1 MTALASRFLESLT
14 GHHLEALKAFANK
27 KTDGRV
33 AYGTMCSGTD
43 VASVC
48 NTAMSGAC
56 TKAGIDLELRQNFA
70 CEKDTTQQT
79 FLMTAY
85 PDLPQLFGDIAD
97 MVHGRAMNFMTE
109 GDETVSVV
117 EGAIIGFPC
126 TDVSGLNNNAKHE
139 TNRNCIANKNM
150 RTGKVFSDILDFV
163 KSAGDNIQ
171 RCA

>member
-1 MTALASRFLESLT
+1 MGKSSTARNRDTAGGAGKKATPSKRPAAATKPAKIATPKHAPKIPGIGMECPFKVLWENGHLPPADVLHPEWTGPTAGAQKVEAGMTALASRFLESLT

-70 CEKDTTQQT
+70 CEKDTKT
-79 FLMTAY
+79 
-85 PDLPQLFGDIAD
+85 
-97 MVHGRAMNFMTE
+97 HKR
-109 GDETVSVV
+109 
-117 EGAIIGFPC
+117 
-126 TDVSGLNNNAKHE
+126 
-139 TNRNCIANKNM
+139 
-150 RTGKVFSDILDFV
+150 FS
-163 KSAGDNIQ
+163 
-171 RCA
+171 